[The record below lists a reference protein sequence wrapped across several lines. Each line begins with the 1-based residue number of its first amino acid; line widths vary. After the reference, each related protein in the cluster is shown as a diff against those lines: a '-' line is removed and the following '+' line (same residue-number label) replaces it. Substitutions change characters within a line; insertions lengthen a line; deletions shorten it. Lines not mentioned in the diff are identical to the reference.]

1 MSVICDGI
9 VCADLTITTDKL
21 MEQFTSMNL
30 EIVGDY
36 AFGLHLPESEVDKI
50 KVNYD
55 NPSKR
60 KEAYLDL
67 YVHQHP
73 CPSWQQVVDVLR
85 DSSLRQQADFVES
98 TYLKG
103 TLCMSLVLLYIAV
116 SICL

>member
-1 MSVICDGI
+1 MSVIMCNGI

-21 MEQFTSMNL
+21 MEQFASMDL
-30 EIVGDY
+30 ERVDELGES
-36 AFGLHLPESEVDKI
+36 LHLPRSEVDKI

-55 NPSKR
+55 DPSKR

-73 CPSWQQVVDVLR
+73 CPSWQRVVKVLR
-85 DSSLRQQADFVES
+85 GYPFDLSPQANFVES

-103 TLCMSLVLLYIAV
+103 T
-116 SICL
+116 